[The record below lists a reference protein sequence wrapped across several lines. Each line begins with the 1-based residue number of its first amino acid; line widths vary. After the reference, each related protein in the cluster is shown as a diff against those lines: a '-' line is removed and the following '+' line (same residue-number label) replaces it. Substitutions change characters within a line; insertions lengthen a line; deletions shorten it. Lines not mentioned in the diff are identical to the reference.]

1 MSSFSTISSQKI
13 EMSKMLY
20 HFAGRAPSKSVH
32 CQNDLDKDLK
42 PSKESTKFAKYC
54 FKFEIDKGKVQN
66 NE

>member
-1 MSSFSTISSQKI
+1 
-13 EMSKMLY
+13 MLY
-20 HFAGRAPSKSVH
+20 HFAGRTPSKSVH

-42 PSKESTKFAKYC
+42 PSKESTNFAKYC